1 MKNNFTLLNKYC
13 LLLLLCSLFAHA
25 QQEPQ
30 YTQYMYNTL
39 TVNPGYTGSPGY
51 LEATLQHRSQW
62 VGIDG
67 APTTQAFT
75 LHSPWSQDYDHIGL
89 GLSVVNDNLGPSNEV
104 YVDANFSYALQIT
117 DEGRLA
123 FGLKAGLR
131 SLSIDW
137 SKGRYYQP
145 GDPLLNTNINNRIN
159 PNIGAGIY
167 YYTDRWYAGL
177 SVPNFIR
184 NDYYNDVQESM
195 MADRLHYYVMG
206 GYVFNLSENIK
217 FKPAVLA
224 KIVNG
229 APLTVDVSANFLL
242 QETVTLGASYRWDD
256 SVSALAGVQV
266 TQNIFVGY
274 SYDYSVTD
282 LNKYNNGS
290 HEIIV
295 RFTLAP
301 KATRIHSPRFF

>member
-13 LLLLLCSLFAHA
+13 LLLLLCSLFAYA

-75 LHSPWSQDYDHIGL
+75 VHSPYSQNHDNIGL

-104 YVDANFSYALQIT
+104 YADGNFSYAIRFAN
-117 DEGRLA
+117 DSKLA
-123 FGLKAGLR
+123 FGLKAGARMLN
-131 SLSIDW
+131 IDW

-145 GDPLLNTNINNRIN
+145 GDPLLNNNINNKIN
-159 PNIGAGIY
+159 PLIGAGLY
-167 YYTDRWYAGL
+167 YYTDRWYAGI
-177 SVPNFIR
+177 SVPNFIQ
-184 NDYYNDVQESM
+184 NDYYDYVQESVQ
-195 MADRLHYYVMG
+195 ADRLLYFVMA
-206 GYVFNLSENIK
+206 GYVFNLNDNLK
-217 FKPAVLA
+217 FKPAALA
-224 KIVNG
+224 KIVTG
-229 APLTVDVSANFLL
+229 APVIVDVSANFLL

-256 SVSALAGVQV
+256 SVSALAGIQV
-266 TQNIFVGY
+266 TQNIFAGY

-295 RFTLAP
+295 RFTLQP
-301 KATRIHSPRFF
+301 KQNRIKSPRFF